1 MDIFGVL
8 ENWNSRFR
16 TFTVTVKKNCQVK
29 KQQKSFFLKVSE
41 KWRIAL
47 DYQDD
52 DTSNGDVSKSDIIV
66 TPKSL
71 VSVVRIDSYYNPKLI
86 PKIQVCN

>member
-1 MDIFGVL
+1 M
-8 ENWNSRFR
+8 
-16 TFTVTVKKNCQVK
+16 
-29 KQQKSFFLKVSE
+29 SE

-47 DYQDD
+47 DYLDD
-52 DTSNGDVSKSDIIV
+52 DASNGDASNSDVSKSDIIV

-86 PKIQVCN
+86 PKIQVWEHS